1 MIQRQKLD
9 FVQSVPIPGQ
19 FKMLFWDCEDTV
31 ILEKL
36 IKRILDYGD
45 IADIKEIYRMYPE
58 ETTHL
63 VFKYSDI
70 RRGIK
75 FWIKLWN
82 STSGNL

>member
-9 FVQSVPIPGQ
+9 FVQSVPFPEQ
-19 FKMLFWDCEDTV
+19 FKILFWDSEGTV

-36 IKRILDYGD
+36 IKRVLDYGD
-45 IADIKEIYRMYPE
+45 IEDIKTIYQMYPK

-63 VFKYSDI
+63 VFKYEDL